1 MIEPYPLEFLADKP
15 DAKYAC
21 DFVVIENIR
30 VDRIDRHDRAAGFQH
45 DEIAR
50 LDSGHWQ
57 SPRSEPRI
65 AFDRIATIANRPNFF
80 ARAKLKGIRSSRAH
94 LAKEH
99 RL

>member
-1 MIEPYPLEFLADKP
+1 MIESCPLEFLADKP

-30 VDRIDRHDRAAGFQH
+30 VDRIDRHDRATGFQH

-65 AFDRIATIANRPNFF
+65 AFDRILANRPNFF
-80 ARAKLKGIRSSRAH
+80 ARAEPRKTLSSRVLISQRAPP
-94 LAKEH
+94 EF
-99 RL
+99 